1 VIYYSSVLV
10 SDISFVASS
19 FQFYIYKH
27 IHGCCNKVSQVL
39 ANMEGRSSYQL
50 IILMEEIPIAVTA
63 MALDDMKF
71 STLSKRN

>member
-1 VIYYSSVLV
+1 
-10 SDISFVASS
+10 
-19 FQFYIYKH
+19 
-27 IHGCCNKVSQVL
+27 
-39 ANMEGRSSYQL
+39 MEGRSSYQL